1 MKTLI
6 TALALAILIS
16 ATQFVAAAPRDRR
29 DAGQSRQSSEGT
41 YKGYPLSQWYRTD
54 AGKAGQVPRK
64 GCCGPRALGGGG
76 RIVVR

>member
-29 DAGQSRQSSEGT
+29 DAGQSRQSSAVVQDRRLV
-41 YKGYPLSQWYRTD
+41 KPVRYPE
-54 AGKAGQVPRK
+54 KAAADL
-64 GCCGPRALGGGG
+64 GPLGGGG

>member
-16 ATQFVAAAPRDRR
+16 ATLFVAAAPRDRR
-29 DAGQSRQSSEGT
+29 DAGQSRQGSEGT

-54 AGKAGQVPRK
+54 GW
-64 GCCGPRALGGGG
+64 
-76 RIVVR
+76 